1 MEDLKKKFLATAKKK
16 QLEFKSK
23 IDQLQRRL
31 AEQQESARAALAEAG
46 EGSKNGQA
54 EAEAL
59 RTEKEALEAR
69 PKELEALAET
79 QRGAIADLEG
89 RAKAAE
95 EGQGQRQEGQAKKL
109 KAAVLELKRKLDK
122 SEKARQ
128 RDAKELARAQ
138 ASLDGEREKMR
149 QAEEASGHQ
158 TSRLASE
165 LKTYKARAHLLLQ
178 QKEDQLKNTVSTE
191 MADQYRDR
199 ISSLETEVEE
209 LVGGRKGLEQAYA
222 ELRERHGR
230 ELADLAEVHRAE
242 LATKEGEAL
251 EREREAAGS
260 RRRPPSA
267 GVAGVSGDIVVG
279 TGSSTEDQ

>member
-31 AEQQESARAALAEAG
+31 AEQEESTRAALAEAG

-95 EGQGQRQEGQAKKL
+95 EGQGQRQEGQ
-109 KAAVLELKRKLDK
+109 
-122 SEKARQ
+122 
-128 RDAKELARAQ
+128 
-138 ASLDGEREKMR
+138 
-149 QAEEASGHQ
+149 
-158 TSRLASE
+158 
-165 LKTYKARAHLLLQ
+165 
-178 QKEDQLKNTVSTE
+178 
-191 MADQYRDR
+191 
-199 ISSLETEVEE
+199 ETEKYIISFLSSQIITIVREE
-209 LVGGRKGLEQAYA
+209 TRASP
-222 ELRERHGR
+222 LRSPRPKKPRH
-230 ELADLAEVHRAE
+230 V
-242 LATKEGEAL
+242 T
-251 EREREAAGS
+251 
-260 RRRPPSA
+260 PPSGRGCQSRGA
-267 GVAGVSGDIVVG
+267 ARWAAW
-279 TGSSTEDQ
+279 TGPPPRTS